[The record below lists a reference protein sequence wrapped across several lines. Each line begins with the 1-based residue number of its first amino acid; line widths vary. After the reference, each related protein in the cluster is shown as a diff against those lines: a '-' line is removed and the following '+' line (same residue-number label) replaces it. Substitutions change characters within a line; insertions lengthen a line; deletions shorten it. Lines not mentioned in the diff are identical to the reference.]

1 MVKEK
6 SLAEI
11 LNETFALMGKEF
23 KSYCGITLLIFVPFN
38 LILMILNPSNMMSD
52 YSGGLISYSD
62 AMSYFLVALLT
73 LFAIT
78 FSFSLVSVATGQQIA
93 FDRIS
98 IKLCFERVTW
108 RLYSLL
114 FVNFLIVIGILVAIV
129 GLVLVLPA
137 VGALFFLIF
146 SSMAL
151 PVILFEGRK
160 YISAIKRSFQL
171 VRTAWSRVVVGMI
184 LVSLLIIGG
193 SILISLPMILVSS
206 TSIEMNQGGVWIA
219 VSQYVLG
226 VIANSFTTIVAG
238 IAMTLIYIDLRART
252 GDLQLERLR
261 FEIGDMVSSNS
272 SEGGGSKKS
281 ISIVNSE

>member
-23 KSYCGITLLIFVPFN
+23 KSYCGITLLVFVPFN
-38 LILMILNPSNMMSD
+38 LILMILNPSKLMSD
-52 YSGGLISYSD
+52 LSGGLISYFD
-62 AMSYFLVALLT
+62 AMSYFFVALLT

-226 VIANSFTTIVAG
+226 VIANSFTTTVAG

-272 SEGGGSKKS
+272 SQDGGSKKS

>member
-1 MVKEK
+1 M
-6 SLAEI
+6 
-11 LNETFALMGKEF
+11 
-23 KSYCGITLLIFVPFN
+23 
-38 LILMILNPSNMMSD
+38 
-52 YSGGLISYSD
+52 
-62 AMSYFLVALLT
+62 ALLT

-137 VGALFFLIF
+137 IGALFFLIF

-206 TSIEMNQGGVWIA
+206 TSIEMNQGGAWIA

-226 VIANSFTTIVAG
+226 VIANSFTTTVAG

-252 GDLQLERLR
+252 GDLKLERLR

-272 SEGGGSKKS
+272 LRDGGSKKS

>member
-1 MVKEK
+1 
-6 SLAEI
+6 
-11 LNETFALMGKEF
+11 
-23 KSYCGITLLIFVPFN
+23 
-38 LILMILNPSNMMSD
+38 
-52 YSGGLISYSD
+52 
-62 AMSYFLVALLT
+62 
-73 LFAIT
+73 
-78 FSFSLVSVATGQQIA
+78 
-93 FDRIS
+93 
-98 IKLCFERVTW
+98 
-108 RLYSLL
+108 
-114 FVNFLIVIGILVAIV
+114 
-129 GLVLVLPA
+129 
-137 VGALFFLIF
+137 
-146 SSMAL
+146 AL